1 MSKNNRHVCHFQ
13 HFNVAAN
20 EVFGEEE
27 SDQRRFYSR
36 IVGLDGTGLSRN
48 QVEDDDDIS
57 VDEYREMRIVPLN
70 RRKQKTP
77 L

>member
-13 HFNVAAN
+13 HFDMAAN
-20 EVFGEEE
+20 EVFGERE
-27 SDQRRFYSR
+27 SGQRRFYSR
-36 IVGLDGTGLSRN
+36 IVGSDGTVLLRN

-57 VDEYREMRIVPLN
+57 VDEYREMRIVALN